1 MQTAKSWI
9 LLKKIIKTIRKKRKQ
24 VHFKYNQGEKM
35 AEKFEE
41 IAVVVDQNALGSGIY
56 DLTLKTTNIAK
67 AAKAGQFVSVYSN
80 DKSKLLPR
88 PISLCG
94 IDRDEDT
101 IRLVYRVT
109 GENTGT
115 EEFSKLVMG
124 DRIRILGPLGNGF
137 TVEPGKKAFLIG
149 GGIGVPP
156 MLQLA
161 KDINSGVV
169 QTTGAVDT
177 NTQEKGRTE
186 EKQINGHGKKIC
198 DMNIIMGYRDENTFL
213 LDEFKEQADSFVATE
228 DGSVGT
234 KGNVIDAI
242 NENGLEADV
251 IYACGPMP
259 MLRALKAY
267 AMEHDM
273 ECYVSMEERMA
284 CGIGACLACVC
295 KTKDKDAHSNVNNK
309 RICKEG
315 PVFNAKEV
323 EL

>member
-1 MQTAKSWI
+1 
-9 LLKKIIKTIRKKRKQ
+9 
-24 VHFKYNQGEKM
+24 M

-56 DLTLKTTNIAK
+56 DLTLKTKNIAK

-80 DKSKLLPR
+80 DRSKLLPR

-124 DRIRILGPLGNGF
+124 DKIRILGPLGNGF

-177 NTQEKGRTE
+177 NTQEKGQTE

-213 LDEFKEQADSFVATE
+213 LNEFKEQADSFVATE

-242 NENGLEADV
+242 KENGLEADV

>member
-1 MQTAKSWI
+1 
-9 LLKKIIKTIRKKRKQ
+9 
-24 VHFKYNQGEKM
+24 M

-41 IAVVVDQNALGSGIY
+41 IAVVVDQSSLGNGIY
-56 DLTLKTTNIAK
+56 DLTLKTDKIAK
-67 AAKAGQFVSVYSN
+67 AARAGQFVSVYSN

-94 IDRDEDT
+94 INRDEDT

-109 GENTGT
+109 GEGTGT

-124 DRIRILGPLGNGF
+124 DKVRLLGPLGNGF
-137 TVEPGKKAFLIG
+137 TVQPGKKAFLIG

-161 KDINSGVV
+161 KDINAGIV
-169 QTTGAVDT
+169 QTPGG
-177 NTQEKGRTE
+177 EKNPGQSARV
-186 EKQINGHGKKIC
+186 
-198 DMNIIMGYRDENTFL
+198 DMNIVMGYRDENTFL
-213 LDEFKEQADSFVATE
+213 LDEFKEQAASFVATE

-242 NENGLEADV
+242 KENALEADV

-267 AMEHDM
+267 STEHDM
-273 ECYVSMEERMA
+273 DCFVSMEERMA

-295 KTKDKDAHSNVNNK
+295 NTKDKDAHSNVNNK

-315 PVFNAKEV
+315 PVFDAKEV

>member
-1 MQTAKSWI
+1 M
-9 LLKKIIKTIRKKRKQ
+9 LKKIIKTIRKKHKQ

-56 DLTLKTTNIAK
+56 DLTLKTKNIAK

-169 QTTGAVDT
+169 QTTVAVDT
-177 NTQEKGRTE
+177 NTQEKGQTE

-242 NENGLEADV
+242 KENGLEADV

>member
-1 MQTAKSWI
+1 M
-9 LLKKIIKTIRKKRKQ
+9 KKIIKTIRKKHKQ

-56 DLTLKTTNIAK
+56 DLTLKTKNIAK

-124 DRIRILGPLGNGF
+124 DKIRILGPLGNGF

-169 QTTGAVDT
+169 QTSVAVDT
-177 NTQEKGRTE
+177 NTQEKGQTE

-242 NENGLEADV
+242 KENGLEADV

>member
-1 MQTAKSWI
+1 
-9 LLKKIIKTIRKKRKQ
+9 
-24 VHFKYNQGEKM
+24 M

-41 IAVVVDQNALGSGIY
+41 IAVVVDQNALGRGIY

-124 DRIRILGPLGNGF
+124 DKIRILGPLGNGF

-169 QTTGAVDT
+169 DT
-177 NTQEKGRTE
+177 NTQEKGQTE

-242 NENGLEADV
+242 KENGLEADV

>member
-1 MQTAKSWI
+1 
-9 LLKKIIKTIRKKRKQ
+9 
-24 VHFKYNQGEKM
+24 M

-124 DRIRILGPLGNGF
+124 DKIRILGPLGNGF

-177 NTQEKGRTE
+177 NTQEKGQTE

-259 MLRALKAY
+259 MLSALKAY
-267 AMEHDM
+267 VMEHDM

>member
-1 MQTAKSWI
+1 
-9 LLKKIIKTIRKKRKQ
+9 
-24 VHFKYNQGEKM
+24 M

-41 IAVVVDQNALGSGIY
+41 IAVVVDQNTLGSGIY

-80 DKSKLLPR
+80 DRSKLLPR

-109 GENTGT
+109 GANTGT

-124 DRIRILGPLGNGF
+124 DKIRILGPLGNGF

-169 QTTGAVDT
+169 QTSGAVDT
-177 NTQEKGRTE
+177 NTQEKGQTE

-198 DMNIIMGYRDENTFL
+198 DMNIIMGCRDEKTFL

-242 NENGLEADV
+242 KENGLEADV

>member
-1 MQTAKSWI
+1 M
-9 LLKKIIKTIRKKRKQ
+9 KKIIKTIRKKHKQ

-80 DKSKLLPR
+80 DRSKLLPR

-124 DRIRILGPLGNGF
+124 DKIRILGPLGNGF

-169 QTTGAVDT
+169 QTSGAVDT
-177 NTQEKGRTE
+177 NTQEKGQTE

-242 NENGLEADV
+242 KENGLEADV

-259 MLRALKAY
+259 MLRALKSY

>member
-1 MQTAKSWI
+1 M
-9 LLKKIIKTIRKKRKQ
+9 KKIIKTIRKKRKQ

-80 DKSKLLPR
+80 DRSKLLPR

-161 KDINSGVV
+161 NDINSGVV

-177 NTQEKGRTE
+177 NTQEKGQTE

-234 KGNVIDAI
+234 NGNVIDAI
-242 NENGLEADV
+242 KENGLEADV

>member
-1 MQTAKSWI
+1 
-9 LLKKIIKTIRKKRKQ
+9 
-24 VHFKYNQGEKM
+24 M

-56 DLTLKTTNIAK
+56 DLTLKTKNIAK

-177 NTQEKGRTE
+177 NTQEKGQTE

-284 CGIGACLACVC
+284 CGIGVCLACVC